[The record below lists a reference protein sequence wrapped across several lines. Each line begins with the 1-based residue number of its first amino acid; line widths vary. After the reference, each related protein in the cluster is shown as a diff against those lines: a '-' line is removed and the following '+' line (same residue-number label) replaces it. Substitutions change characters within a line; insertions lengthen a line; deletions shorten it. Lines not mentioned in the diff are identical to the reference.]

1 MIPAEPD
8 LAAFGSVAAGALV
21 LDAAGGRGRAAA
33 PLVAAGARVV
43 VLDRRMEALAGIDP
57 DLRGR
62 VMPAAGNAYALPF
75 RDGTFDAVVLRAAL
89 HHLADPGNALRQAAR
104 VLRPGGPLLVVDKVA
119 PEDAADRALRNAVER
134 IRHSGHAWVFSPR
147 ELRAMAGAARL
158 EVESTVRWVEEK
170 EAATWIAGGTC
181 RPPWDGIVM
190 EYLRADAAA
199 GGRALGTAAGAEGT
213 LLLRESWM
221 ALRLRKPR
229 GAR

>member
-1 MIPAEPD
+1 MIPAEPYR
-8 LAAFGSVAAGALV
+8 AACGAGAAGALGRA
-21 LDAAGGRGRAAA
+21 AAGGRGRAAA